1 MSRPTDY
8 HTRQIVEAACAVL
21 ASAKEGL
28 VTHTPFGGGTSME
41 VVDYTLKADDFNWLR
56 NAVEDFV
63 KHNSKARRTKAATDA
78 KAIVDGGAS

>member
-28 VTHTPFGGGTSME
+28 VEHTPFAGGASME
-41 VVDYTLKADDFNWLR
+41 VVDYTLWADDFNRLR

-63 KHNSKARRTKAATDA
+63 KHHSKERRAKAANDA